1 MHNGQQDPAS
11 PVRNKVKKVKIG
23 YSFARMRH
31 FRRSCIEETRA
42 AALARALQ
50 RGGDVANTGR
60 SSAAFAPHA
69 ALVLR
74 IAVSWV
80 PFPRLALRAS
90 PGMTRGEARVASLA
104 GMTRPVR
111 ETCPNHS
118 DRGPVKGKHDA
129 VPKDKLLTSVA
140 RHLAKAEA
148 TARQSVLE
156 AVNRLLRAPNAES
169 VKAFAEEI
177 SAARLNAGARRS
189 VIGAVMNALSRSR
202 SGMPAQDTDEA

>member
-1 MHNGQQDPAS
+1 
-11 PVRNKVKKVKIG
+11 
-23 YSFARMRH
+23 
-31 FRRSCIEETRA
+31 
-42 AALARALQ
+42 
-50 RGGDVANTGR
+50 
-60 SSAAFAPHA
+60 
-69 ALVLR
+69 
-74 IAVSWV
+74 
-80 PFPRLALRAS
+80 
-90 PGMTRGEARVASLA
+90 MTRGEARVASLA
-104 GMTRPVR
+104 GDDTAGAGDMP
-111 ETCPNHS
+111 HYS